1 MEHKKLLQRISI
13 LIFFIFF
20 LNLLANKFYWY
31 VSIPPFDIFMH
42 TLGGFWLALAV
53 IFVFKVKEF
62 SISNA
67 KKIIMWVLIIGLL
80 WEVFEFGV
88 SEIIL
93 KNPLNTKV
101 DTITDLIC
109 DTVGGM
115 LGILYVFKNSFKD
128 KFKL

>member
-31 VSIPPFDIFMH
+31 VSIPSFDIFMH

-53 IFVFKVKEF
+53 IFVFKIKEF
-62 SISNA
+62 SIANA
-67 KKIIMWVLIIGLL
+67 KKIIIWVLIVGLL